1 LLKSLKVVTSFRD
14 FVIWRIMEISIRRI
28 TLEDK
33 AEWFNMRKGIWP
45 EAPDTYMSFDMDDIL
60 ARDSDA
66 VFFALMDGRPVGMIE
81 TRLREYGEGCSSSPV
96 GYIEAW
102 FVYPDM
108 RGQGIAGILTHAAED
123 WARSK
128 GCTEMA
134 SDTWLDNE
142 PSIRAHLKMGYFE
155 VERLVHFV
163 KRL

>member
-1 LLKSLKVVTSFRD
+1 MDIL
-14 FVIWRIMEISIRRI
+14 IRRA
-28 TLEDK
+28 TPEDK
-33 AEWFNMRKGIWP
+33 PEWFTMRKGIWP
-45 EAPDTYMSFDMDDIL
+45 DVPDEYMGFDMDDIL
-60 ARDSDA
+60 ASDNDIVLFA
-66 VFFALMDGRPVGMIE
+66 VLDGRSVGMLE
-81 TRLREYGEGCSSSPV
+81 AQLREYGEGCETSPV

-102 FVYPDM
+102 FVFPDS
-108 RGQGIAGILTHAAED
+108 RGRGIAGALSRAVED

-142 PSIRAHLKMGYFE
+142 ASIHAHLKMGYFE